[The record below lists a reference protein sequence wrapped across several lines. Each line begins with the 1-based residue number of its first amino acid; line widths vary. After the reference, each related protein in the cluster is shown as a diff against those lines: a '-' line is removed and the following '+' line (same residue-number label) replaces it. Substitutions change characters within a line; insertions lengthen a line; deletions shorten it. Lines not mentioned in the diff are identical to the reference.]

1 MYKSKTWVALA
12 AFMIV
17 SLILAA
23 CAPQVVT
30 QEVVVTKV
38 VEKEVVR
45 TEVVQQTQVV
55 EVEKPAW
62 TTPHPIL
69 SDLRVRQAIAYCT
82 DRAALISSVYDY
94 LSPEQQQ
101 VLFMDSFIQTTHWAH
116 AKGLQQYPFDPA
128 KGKALLEEAGWTVPA
143 DAPAGTFRKNAAGE
157 ELSLRFTT
165 TNAQFRQTW
174 AAVFESNMRDCGIR
188 IVRLHAPGAWWFGSS
203 TGLRRRDFEL
213 GAFAWV
219 GEADPGGRTLYA
231 CDQIP
236 TPANNWRGQN
246 YMGWCNERADAGIKL
261 ANNTLNREER
271 IKAYAAVQEEFAK
284 DMISLPVFA
293 RVEHIAHSANLK
305 GPDPAPGEPYVVNN
319 VHEWELTDGGDT
331 LILGYTQE
339 PATLFTLIESAFVAT
354 NAKTLIDGQ
363 AITSKNYDY
372 AASLY
377 FKQLP
382 TLENGGAV
390 LNSVEPKA
398 GDKVVDV
405 NGDIV
410 DLAEGVKVKDD
421 QGNEVEWK
429 PGVKMQQIVLT
440 WELEPGIKWSDGQ
453 PLVAA
458 DMELGKKT
466 TCDPESGAVDFTV
479 CERTVGFEVTDT
491 SQKVTLMPGYTPPLY
506 FTIFYG
512 WYPSHQVLS
521 DGRKLADVPAKE
533 WSTLKE
539 LAETPLG
546 TGPYVIKE
554 WIKAQQ
560 MVFEANPNFYKGA
573 PKIQNI
579 IIKFIA
585 DTKQAVAQ
593 LLTGDVDML
602 FGETL
607 VGAEAATVAKAA
619 AEPNAAVIFY
629 AIPSATWEHIDF
641 NLNVR

>member
-1 MYKSKTWVALA
+1 MHKSKSWVALSA
-12 AFMIV
+12 VMIL
-17 SLILAA
+17 SMILAA

-30 QEVVVTKV
+30 
-38 VEKEVVR
+38 KEVIK
-45 TEVVQQTQVV
+45 EVTAPPQVVIQTQVLTQVV
-55 EVEKPAW
+55 EIEKEAW

-82 DRAALISSVYDY
+82 DRIALIKSVYDY
-94 LSPEQQQ
+94 LSPEEQQK
-101 VLFMDSFIQTTHWAH
+101 LLMDSFIQSSHWAH
-116 AKGLQQYPFDPA
+116 AKGLPQYPFDPE
-128 KGKALLEEAGWTVPA
+128 KGKALLEEAGWKLA
-143 DAPAGTFRKNAAGE
+143 EGAQFRTNANGE

-174 AAVFESNMRDCGIR
+174 AAVFEKNMSDCGIR
-188 IVRLHAPGAWWFGSS
+188 ILRLHAPGAWWFGSS

-246 YMGWCNERADAGIKL
+246 YMGWCNERADANIKL

-284 DMISLPVFA
+284 DMVSLPVFA

-319 VHEWELTDGGDT
+319 IHEWELADRGDT

-339 PATLFTLIESAFVAT
+339 PATLFTLIESAFVAS
-354 NAKTLIDGQ
+354 NAKALIDGLP
-363 AITSKNYDY
+363 IISKNYDY
-372 AASLY
+372 TVNLY

-390 LNSVEPKA
+390 LNAVEPKA

-410 DLAEGVKVKDD
+410 DLAEGVKVKDEK
-421 QGNEVEWK
+421 GNEVEWK

-440 WELEPGIKWSDGQ
+440 WELEPGIKWSDGK

-458 DMELGKKT
+458 DMELGKKI
-466 TCDPESGAVDFTV
+466 TCDPESGAVDFTT

-491 SQKVTLMPGYTPPLY
+491 TQKITLMPGYTPPLY

-512 WYPSHQVLS
+512 WYPSHQEIG
-521 DGRKLADVPAKE
+521 GRKLADIPAKE

-539 LAETPLG
+539 IAELPMG
-546 TGPYVIKE
+546 TGPYIIKE
-554 WIKAQQ
+554 WTKGQQ

-573 PKIQNI
+573 PKIKKI

-607 VGAEAATVAKAA
+607 VGAEAGTVAKAA
-619 AEPNAAVIFY
+619 AEPNAKVIFHT
-629 AIPSATWEHIDF
+629 IPSATWEHIDF